1 MIPERRLEVEE
12 AHASAKGIA
21 AKPRPGLGRYV
32 VRLVIT
38 VGIGLFTVSRF
49 AAAAQAGYRLDAV
62 HSQLTVAAANEASLE
77 AQVAKLTATQHLA
90 SEAAKLKL
98 QPTSDVLAVSVP
110 AQQSKKA
117 TPRPVVAHHSGL
129 LAAIGA
135 VIQAIANGVARM

>member
-1 MIPERRLEVEE
+1 MIPERRLELEE
-12 AHASAKGIA
+12 AHAPAKGIA
-21 AKPRPGLGRYV
+21 PKARPGLGRYV

-49 AAAAQAGYRLDAV
+49 AAAAQAGYALDAL
-62 HSQLTVAAANEASLE
+62 HSQLTVATAKEASLE
-77 AQVAKLTATQHLA
+77 AQVAKLTATQRLA

-110 AQQSKKA
+110 AQQPKKA
-117 TPRPVVAHHSGL
+117 TPRPVAGHRSGL